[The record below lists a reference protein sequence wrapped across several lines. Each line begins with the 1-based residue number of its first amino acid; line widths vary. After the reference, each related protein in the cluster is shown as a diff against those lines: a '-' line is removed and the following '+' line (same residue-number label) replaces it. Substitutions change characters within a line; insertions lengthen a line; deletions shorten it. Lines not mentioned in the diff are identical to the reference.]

1 MKLVEIV
8 NPYIRKKFV
17 IRRKIVNKT
26 FLIVLA
32 IIIILGGYLWSFY
45 NGLVKQSQAIT
56 SQWAQVENQFQRRYD
71 LIPNLVASVQGAMSQ
86 EQKVF
91 SDITEARTKYAG
103 AQTTDQKT
111 EAASQVEVALGR
123 LLVVMEN
130 YPQLKS
136 IETVQ
141 TLMAQLEG
149 TENRIAVERARFNDL
164 TRDYNTR
171 VTQLPGRLIAPI
183 LGFSPKPYFEAAPG
197 GETAP
202 PVKLNQ

>member
-1 MKLVEIV
+1 M
-8 NPYIRKKFV
+8 
-17 IRRKIVNKT
+17 NKT
-26 FLIVLA
+26 LLIILV
-32 IIIILGGYLWSFY
+32 IIILLGAYAWSFY

-91 SDITEARTKYAG
+91 SDITSARTKYAG

-183 LGFSPKPYFEAAPG
+183 LGFFPKPYFEAAAG
-197 GETAP
+197 SEKAP
-202 PVKLNQ
+202 EVKLNQ